1 MASVPLHEV
10 TVSGVSPVATKGSG
24 AERETEA
31 ASSGG
36 GRSQLER
43 VTVNLTPR
51 ASRAL
56 ERAVEITGDT
66 KTDTI
71 NRALQVYAYLES
83 IMQADGSVYVR
94 PGPDAEQER
103 LRIF

>member
-1 MASVPLHEV
+1 MGMSRV
-10 TVSGVSPVATKGSG
+10 
-24 AERETEA
+24 
-31 ASSGG
+31 
-36 GRSQLER
+36 ER

-51 ASRAL
+51 ASEAL
-56 ERAVEITGDT
+56 ERAVRLTGDT

-71 NRALQVYAYLES
+71 NRALQLYAYLEG

-94 PGPDAEQER
+94 PGPDAETER